1 MSEMR
6 TAPATGPAGTR
17 SGGAGTRSGGA
28 AAGAPGQRGSL
39 ASVPGQPTAWLLLAG
54 YGLRPW
60 RPVLTL

>member
-6 TAPATGPAGTR
+6 TGPATGPAGTR

-39 ASVPGQPTAWLLLAG
+39 ANVPGQPTARLLLAG